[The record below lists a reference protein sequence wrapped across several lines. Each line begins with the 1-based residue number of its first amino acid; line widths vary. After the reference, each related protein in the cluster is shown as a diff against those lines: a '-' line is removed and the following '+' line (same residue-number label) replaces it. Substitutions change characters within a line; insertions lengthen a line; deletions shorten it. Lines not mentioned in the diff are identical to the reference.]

1 MCHYLNILFESCR
14 INVYSVII
22 VIHLQGY
29 HKRRAFIATQGPLP
43 DTSDDFWRMVW
54 EQKCATIVMLTKERE
69 GSRVKCHRYWPSTGA
84 LNFRQYQIILH
95 AVNEYP
101 DYILREFKIVDT
113 KVRINDC

>member
-1 MCHYLNILFESCR
+1 MMK
-14 INVYSVII
+14 INCQYKYYTLRSTM
-22 VIHLQGY
+22 IHLQGY

-54 EQKCATIVMLTKERE
+54 EQKCATIVMLTQERE
-69 GSRVKCHRYWPSTGA
+69 GGRVKCHRYWPTTGA
-84 LNFRQYQIILH
+84 LNFRQYQVILH

-113 KVRINDC
+113 KV